1 MDNKK
6 ANKARLD
13 NRWGF
18 LVSSMILTDA
28 NSTLLSTRHAAPA
41 VAELRL

>member
-28 NSTLLSTRHAAPA
+28 NINTSFDAPCRPSGGRA
-41 VAELRL
+41 